1 MLINTEPDEPNEIFK
16 RNNQK
21 MIKILENKCKKIS
34 VDYENEHSQLAR
46 ITKKHDKISNKL
58 LEQKQINN
66 DLN

>member
-1 MLINTEPDEPNEIFK
+1 
-16 RNNQK
+16 

-34 VDYENEHSQLAR
+34 VDYENEHSQLSR